1 MANRF
6 RKKAPRY
13 TFTRERL
20 TAASA
25 GHVALY
31 LRRTGLWAM
40 LADWWRMRRMPP
52 ERFRGLLIAHN
63 LREMD

>member
-13 TFTRERL
+13 TFTRASL
-20 TAASA
+20 HSASA

-31 LRRTGLWAM
+31 LRRTGA
-40 LADWWRMRRMPP
+40 LALLRDWWRMRRMPP
-52 ERFRGLLIAHN
+52 ERFRGLLVAHN
-63 LREMD
+63 LREAD